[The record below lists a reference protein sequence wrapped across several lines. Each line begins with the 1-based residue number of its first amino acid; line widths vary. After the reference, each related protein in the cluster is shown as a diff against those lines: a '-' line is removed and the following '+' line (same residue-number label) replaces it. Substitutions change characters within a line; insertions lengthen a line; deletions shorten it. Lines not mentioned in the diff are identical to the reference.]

1 MTLKTRLKKLEA
13 GQGSDGPE
21 VFINRTYYEE
31 RDGGQTEGFAY
42 AMLYWGPD
50 RAARAETQEGE
61 TFDAFGAR
69 VESYKGTPWSE
80 AAGLDGVIF
89 YESQQP
95 PNYRHK
101 ETNQ

>member
-1 MTLKTRLKKLEA
+1 MTIKARLKKLE
-13 GQGSDGPE
+13 GEQSTDGPD
-21 VFINRTYYEE
+21 VFVNRTYYEE
-31 RDGGQTEGFAY
+31 RDGGETEGFAY

-50 RAARAETQEGE
+50 RAARAETRKGE

-80 AAGLDGVIF
+80 AAGLDGIIF
-89 YESQQP
+89 YDHQKP
-95 PNYRHK
+95 PNRRYI